1 LNRTMT
7 MRIAVVGAGA
17 MGSLFGGRLSAV
29 AEVTLLDPWAE
40 HVAAMQRDGL
50 HIIELDGTETSVP
63 VTATTD
69 PAAVPNVDLAI
80 IFVKSHA
87 TREASQWASRFLA
100 PNGVALTLQNGVGNA
115 DMMSEVLGAD
125 RVVAGVTSHGATLL
139 GPGHVRHAGKGPT
152 HIATRPE
159 MAKKL
164 SDLVTILEQ
173 AGFEVHLSDSLESLV
188 WGKLLINVGINA
200 LTAIL
205 RVPNGQ
211 LVEIPAASAL
221 MAQAV
226 AEAEA
231 VCRSKGIAL
240 PFDNPLGRV
249 QEVARAT
256 AANRSSMLQ
265 DVLRGVPTEVGVINE
280 VIVHEGQQ
288 LGIATP
294 VNRLIVTTIRAI
306 EGSYA
311 ARVN

>member
-1 LNRTMT
+1 
-7 MRIAVVGAGA
+7 

-29 AEVTLLDPWAE
+29 AKVMLLDPWTE

-50 HIIELDGTETSVP
+50 RIIELDKSETTIP

-69 PAAVPNVDLAI
+69 PACVPQVDLVI

-87 TREASQWASRFLA
+87 TQQASQWANHFLA
-100 PNGVALTLQNGVGNA
+100 PDGLALTLQNGVGNA
-115 DMMSEVLGAD
+115 EVMAGVLGAD

-159 MAKKL
+159 ISGKL
-164 SDLVTILEQ
+164 LHVAAIFEQ
-173 AGFEVHLSDSLESLV
+173 AGFKVHLSDDLDSLV

-211 LVEIPAASAL
+211 VVEIPAAGKL

-226 AEAEA
+226 AEAQA
-231 VCRSKGIAL
+231 VCQAKGIPL
-240 PFDNPLGRV
+240 PYDEPLARI

-256 AANRSSMLQ
+256 ATNRSSMLQ
-265 DVLRGVPTEVGVINE
+265 DVLRGVPTEIGVINE
-280 VIVHEGQQ
+280 AIVCEGKR
-288 LGIATP
+288 LGVATP
-294 VNRLIVTTIRAI
+294 SNEFIVTMIRAI
-306 EGSYA
+306 ESSYA
-311 ARVN
+311 VRVSQ